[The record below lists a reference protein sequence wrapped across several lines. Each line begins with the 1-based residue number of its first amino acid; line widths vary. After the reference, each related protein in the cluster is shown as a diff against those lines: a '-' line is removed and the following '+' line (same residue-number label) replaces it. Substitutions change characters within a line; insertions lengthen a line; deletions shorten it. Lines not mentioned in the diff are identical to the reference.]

1 MEEAIVKF
9 IQYIQDERRY
19 SPQTVKAYER
29 DLNEFYQ
36 FLNSTGE
43 VFLTDIKYADVRYY
57 LAHLNE
63 KQFAKT
69 TIARKLSSLRSFF
82 NFSLLNHWI
91 SENPMDLIQ
100 FQVKQKR
107 LPNFFYE
114 NEIES
119 LFEIVYGQESVTKER
134 DIALLEVLYAT
145 GMRVSELSHLTMH
158 QILWEVQ
165 MLRVIGK
172 GNKERLV
179 PLSDPAMKA
188 LKIYSQNLRIRL
200 NSQHSDYVFLS
211 DKGTQ
216 YRPDMVRKRLNELM
230 AESQLNLSIY
240 PHKLR
245 HTFATH
251 LIHHGADLRS
261 VQELLGHADLR
272 STQVYTHITGDQL
285 KQQYLAA
292 HPRARKQFKG
302 ESK

>member
-1 MEEAIVKF
+1 MEEAIGSF
-9 IQYIQDERRY
+9 IQYICDERRY
-19 SPQTVKAYER
+19 SPQTVKAYQT

-36 FLNSTGE
+36 FLQTSSE
-43 VFLTDIKYADVRYY
+43 VNITNIHYADVRYY
-57 LAHLNE
+57 LAYLNE
-63 KQFAKT
+63 KQLAKT
-69 TIARKLSSLRSFF
+69 SIARKLSSLRSFF
-82 NFSLLNHWI
+82 QYALLNHWI
-91 SENPMDLIQ
+91 TENPMDLIQ
-100 FQVKQKR
+100 FQVKQAR

-119 LFEIVYGQESVTKER
+119 LMTTVYEQSSSTQER

-145 GMRVSELSHLTMH
+145 GMRVSELTNLTMA

-179 PLSDPAMKA
+179 PLSDSATAA
-188 LKIYSQNLRIRL
+188 LNTYCQNLRQQL
-200 NSQHSDYVFLS
+200 NIHHLDYVFLS
-211 DKGTQ
+211 DKGKQ
-216 YRPDMVRKRLNELM
+216 YRPDLVRKRLNDLM
-230 AESQLNLSIY
+230 EKSQLNLAIH

-292 HPRARKQFKG
+292 HPRARKQSKG
-302 ESK
+302 E